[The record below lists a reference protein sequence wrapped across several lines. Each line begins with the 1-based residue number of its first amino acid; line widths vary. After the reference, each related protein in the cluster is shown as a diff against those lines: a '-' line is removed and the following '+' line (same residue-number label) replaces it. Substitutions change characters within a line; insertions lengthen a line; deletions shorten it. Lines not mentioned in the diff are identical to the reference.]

1 MLFDFAYS
9 PLAVFSRAH
18 CGAICAFLIPAN
30 LALATSVVAATV
42 INPPSSQRNQR
53 NHFLGLSIAAA
64 AVMSFHVGTWLAI
77 GIVHLFTFILLGLAF
92 TCMAVDALAWLYPN
106 KIRQGI
112 LLLLAVAGQGLFIQQ
127 VENWLKAEII
137 R

>member
-30 LALATSVVAATV
+30 LALATAVVASTV
-42 INPPSSQRNQR
+42 INPPSSQRNR
-53 NHFLGLSIAAA
+53 FLGLSIAAA

-112 LLLLAVAGQGLFIQQ
+112 LRLLAVAGQGLFIQQ